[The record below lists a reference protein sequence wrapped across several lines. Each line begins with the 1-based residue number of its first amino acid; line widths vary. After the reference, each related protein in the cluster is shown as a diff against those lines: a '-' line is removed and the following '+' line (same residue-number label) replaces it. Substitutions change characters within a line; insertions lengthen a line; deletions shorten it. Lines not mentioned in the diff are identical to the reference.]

1 MQGAVKILLVGNPN
15 AGKSTLFNL
24 LTGGHAKVGNWHG
37 VTVGVLEKE
46 ARIGNERYIVCD
58 LPGIYSL
65 NSLSMEEKASRDY
78 IAAEK
83 DAVILFVCECA
94 GIKRALPLFRD
105 AARGKRAAVVLTKK
119 KQLLRAGGSVNGE
132 ALSECLGVP
141 VLFTEE
147 KHFKEKLG
155 GILQKLSRES
165 VMQPPPAMSSVL
177 PAGVFVPPGEELTG
191 LDKLFL
197 NGFFC
202 VPLFLLLI
210 LSVFFLTFAP
220 GLPGDLL
227 KGAVESF
234 FSDFLG
240 GYAAKIPSAVVR
252 SLVKDGILSSLGSVL
267 CFLPQISMLYLFLIF
282 FEESGLLSRLAYLTD
297 GFFSAVGLNGRA
309 VFSLLMGFGCT
320 AAAVLTTRGLDDKKM
335 QRRVILCLPYIPCSA
350 KLPVFL
356 TLASSFFENPFPA
369 VVVLY
374 LIGVILSFVMARILR
389 GKQPSFLMELAP
401 LQFPNPV
408 FVLKSLLFQIKQ
420 FIIKTAT
427 VILAFLLVSWALSS
441 FDFSFHLVAAEESML
456 AVICGGLKWLFAP
469 AGMGDWRI
477 AYAALSGLV
486 AKENVAGAI
495 GMFFGTFPYGFE
507 SAAAFAVFILTCSP
521 CVSAV
526 AATARET
533 GWKRALFYAVFQT
546 ASALVL
552 CYITYFLL
560 KGGAVYALI
569 FAAPAAAFLL
579 VRDLIGNVHRK
590 RRKHTQKVHG

>member
-1 MQGAVKILLVGNPN
+1 MQGAVKLLLVGNPN

-24 LTGGHAKVGNWHG
+24 LTKGHAKVGNWHG

-46 ARIGNERYIVCD
+46 TLIGEKRYIVCD

-65 NSLSMEEKASRDY
+65 DALSMEEKVSRDY
-78 IAAEK
+78 IAAEL

-94 GIKRALPLFRD
+94 GLNRALPLFFSVAKGR
-105 AARGKRAAVVLTKK
+105 KAAVILTKK
-119 KQLLRAGGSVNGE
+119 KQLLRAGGFVDGE
-132 ALSECLGVP
+132 ALSRRLGVP
-141 VLFTEE
+141 VLFSEE
-147 KHFKEKLG
+147 RQFK
-155 GILQKLSRES
+155 QKLQDMLQFSAPS
-165 VMQPPPAMSSVL
+165 PSPAPPQSAL
-177 PAGVFVPPGEELTG
+177 PPEIYRPPKEELSRA
-191 LDKLFL
+191 DRFFL

-202 VPLFLLLI
+202 VPLFLCMMLA
-210 LSVFFLTFAP
+210 VFFLTFAP
-220 GLPGDLL
+220 RLPGDLL

-240 GYAAKIPSAVVR
+240 SYAAKIPTPVVR
-252 SLVKDGILSSLGSVL
+252 SLVKDGLLSSLGSVL

-297 GFFSAVGLNGRA
+297 GLFSRAGLNGRA
-309 VFSLLMGFGCT
+309 IFSLLMGFGCT

-335 QRRVILCLPYIPCSA
+335 QRRAILCLPYIPCSA

-356 TLASSFFENPFPA
+356 TLTSSFFKDPFPA
-369 VVVLY
+369 VVILY
-374 LIGVILSFVMARILR
+374 LIGVLLSFVMARILR
-389 GKQPSFLMELAP
+389 GKQPPFLMELAP
-401 LQFPNPV
+401 LQLPNPV
-408 FVLKSLLFQIKQ
+408 FVLKCLLFQIKQ

-427 VILAFLLVSWALSS
+427 VILAFLLLSWALSS
-441 FDFSFHLVAAEESML
+441 FDFTFHLVTAERSML
-456 AVICGGLKWLFAP
+456 AAICGGLKWLFAP

-495 GMFFGTFPYGFE
+495 GMFFGEFPYGFE
-507 SAAAFAVFILTCSP
+507 SAAAFAVFMLTCSP

-526 AATARET
+526 AATAREV
-533 GWKRALFYAVFQT
+533 GWKRALLYAVFQT
-546 ASALVL
+546 VSALIL

-569 FAAPAAAFLL
+569 FAAPVAAFLL
-579 VRDLIGNVHRK
+579 VRDIIENVHRK
-590 RRKHTQKVHG
+590 GRKHA